1 MPGGDTPPEEL
12 LLGATADVL
21 DPEDDPAPQPTAG
34 AELAHKR
41 ALARARRQT
50 QGRAR
55 SARRLDEA
63 EPFAP
68 PPGWRHRPALDGR
81 DVLVDQAVALE
92 RAADLVDAERF
103 RADRHRAWSAM
114 LAAVIHHMDWETGL
128 ATVTREVLAAAGG
141 VDVRTVTTMLRWA
154 RGVGLLAVVESG
166 LGVIWNEIRR

>member
-1 MPGGDTPPEEL
+1 M
-12 LLGATADVL
+12 
-21 DPEDDPAPQPTAG
+21 
-34 AELAHKR
+34 
-41 ALARARRQT
+41 
-50 QGRAR
+50 
-55 SARRLDEA
+55 
-63 EPFAP
+63 
-68 PPGWRHRPALDGR
+68 
-81 DVLVDQAVALE
+81 LVDQAVALE

-166 LGVIWNEIRR
+166 ATAAFLGSRCNRAQTYAVTVPAGTSPPVAPIEALDGRPGEPAEPARTPPLTCMGMQRSTPPRLT